1 MTVVEKQL
9 MPPMVVA
16 QWKSLYRGKGAR
28 LRSRKFQER
37 FMKQYSIKSTAYFY
51 KIFNGKQPIDVG
63 YIKFAQDLIQNLRSQ
78 YR

>member
-1 MTVVEKQL
+1 MSVEKQF
-9 MPPMVVA
+9 MPPMIVA

-28 LRSRKFQER
+28 LRSKKFQER
-37 FMKQYSIKSTAYFY
+37 FMKQYNIKSLPYFY
-51 KIFNGKQPIDVG
+51 QIFNGKIPIDVG